1 MLRYPTTPITHSHQ
15 QGEPRTVMASKLA
28 SALASKSQQ
37 GKGLFGGKAS
47 MFYLEV
53 SGLAVGGHEESCTSA
68 DTRFQRW
75 RSCLRACLS

>member
-1 MLRYPTTPITHSHQ
+1 
-15 QGEPRTVMASKLA
+15 MASKLA

-53 SGLAVGGHEESCTSA
+53 SGLAVGGRSAYSKHEEPCMSA
-68 DTRFQRW
+68 DAAWTHGF
-75 RSCLRACLS
+75 SAGAPA